1 MNGFILKTTTDFSPD
16 FQINHQ
22 EDAHEFLQS
31 FLDKLERCCLD
42 RRNKPGSIS
51 SQDVNIVDHVFGG
64 RLVSRVRKLIY
75 VPYY

>member
-1 MNGFILKTTTDFSPD
+1 MNWFYPYTTTDFSPD

-42 RRNKPGSIS
+42 RRNKPDSTT
-51 SQDVNIVDHVFGG
+51 SQDVNVVDNVFGG
-64 RLVSRVRKLIY
+64 RLMSRVRKVDLCGS
-75 VPYY
+75 